1 MARGLAVAIDFAQEG
16 AMKTN
21 KLIRLA
27 LLASP
32 FALLASGTAGAQS
45 SGPID
50 PAKLSEIVKTLAAAD
65 FEGRSPGTPGETKTV
80 DDLVRRFKALGLEPG
95 GADGRWTQPVPLVR
109 TKIGAGTIVA
119 TAGGATISFA
129 QGKDIYVNTVR
140 PADRVAIANAP
151 MVFVGYGVTASE
163 RQWDDFKGVDLHGKV
178 AVFLINDPDFS
189 AEAGEPVAD
198 TFGGRRETYYG
209 RWTYKYEEAARRG
222 AIAALIIHDTP
233 GAGYGWS
240 TVTAPGGENYDIVRS
255 DPNARVALQG
265 WIEGDAAKAL
275 FAKAG
280 LDIEAQ
286 RKAARRADFKP
297 VTLNGVGF
305 SADLAVAHE
314 QIESRNV
321 IAKLTGTKHPDETIM
336 FAAHWDAYGIGAPDA
351 QGRTVRAGAADDA
364 IGVAGVVELARAFKA
379 APRAERTLLFA
390 LWTGEERNLL
400 GSETYG
406 AHPLYPL
413 EKTVANLTMDVLQ
426 TAGPAKDVVVVGN
439 GQSELEDLLATA
451 ARAQGRTIT
460 PEALPERGL
469 YFRADH
475 FSVVRRGVPSLLLMG
490 MSGGNDL
497 VKGGRAAGDQWL
509 TDYMKCYH
517 QTCDT
522 WSADWDL
529 RGAAQDVDLFYTMG
543 LKLANS
549 RSWPDWKS
557 GSEFKAIRA
566 QSAPQRK

>member
-1 MARGLAVAIDFAQEG
+1 
-16 AMKTN
+16 MKTN
-21 KLIRLA
+21 MLTRLA
-27 LLASP
+27 GLTAPLSLLMSAPAWSKAP
-32 FALLASGTAGAQS
+32 
-45 SGPID
+45 GPTD
-50 PAKLSEIVKTLAAAD
+50 PARLSEIVKTMAATD
-65 FEGRSPGTPGETKTV
+65 FQGRAPGTPGETKTV
-80 DDLVRRFKALGLEPG
+80 DYLIQRFKALGLEPG
-95 GADGRWTQPVPLVR
+95 GAGGSWTQPVPLVH
-109 TKIGAGTIVA
+109 TKIGTATIA
-119 TAGGATISFA
+119 AIAGGTAIAFT

-140 PADRVAIANAP
+140 PVDRVAIADAP
-151 MVFVGYGVTASE
+151 MVFVGYGVTAPE

-189 AEAGEPVAD
+189 AQPGEAVAD

-240 TVTAPGGENYDIVRS
+240 TVTAPGGENFDIVRS
-255 DPNARVALQG
+255 DPNGRVALQG
-265 WIEGDAAKAL
+265 WIEGDAARAL

-280 LDIEAQ
+280 LDLDAQ
-286 RKAARRADFKP
+286 RVAARRADFTP
-297 VTLNGVGF
+297 VPLKGVAF

-314 QIESRNV
+314 QVESRNV
-321 IAKLTGTKHPDETIM
+321 VARLTGTKHPDETIM
-336 FAAHWDAYGIGAPDA
+336 FGAHWDAYGVGAPDA
-351 QGRTVRAGAADDA
+351 EGRTIRAGAADDA
-364 IGVAGVVELARAFKA
+364 IGVAGVLELARAFKA
-379 APRAERTLLFA
+379 APRTERSLIFA
-390 LWTGEERNLL
+390 VWTGEERNLL

-426 TAGPAKDVVVVGN
+426 TAGPARDVVLVGN
-439 GQSELEDLLATA
+439 GQSDLDDLLASA
-451 ARAQGRTIT
+451 AAAQGRVVT

-469 YFRADH
+469 FFRADH

-490 MSGGNDL
+490 MSGGADL

-529 RGAAQDVDLFYTMG
+529 RGAAQDVDLFYAMG

-549 RSWPDWKS
+549 RSWPGWKA
-557 GSEFKAIRA
+557 GSEFKAIRDR
-566 QSAPQRK
+566 SAGQRK